1 MKIFK
6 IVIISTVSLVALVAA
21 VLFSIGF
28 FKPKPGGIKITTNPS
43 SSVYIN
49 GNFVG
54 KSPYQGVYPAG
65 KILLKLVPDASGENL
80 LPFET
85 NVTLISGIETVVGR
99 NFGPSEDKS
108 SGYVV
113 SFEKSGGTD
122 AGLVIIS
129 RPDNAQISI
138 DGVSR
143 GFAPFKISAIT
154 PAQHQIVVRAPGYI
168 DSEMNVKTQSGYRL
182 SFFAKLEKNEASDVL
197 STKTS
202 SSEASLQK
210 QLVQILDTPT
220 GFLRVRTKPGASGE
234 EIAEVKPGETYPY
247 LTTDLA
253 SGWFEIQYQE
263 PKSGLPSGI
272 TGWVSGDY
280 SKIITQTVNSTPS
293 AIIN

>member
-6 IVIISTVSLVALVAA
+6 IVTISAISLVALVAA

-28 FKPKPGGIKITTNPS
+28 FKPKPGGIKINTNPS
-43 SSVYIN
+43 ASVYIN

-54 KSPYQGVYPAG
+54 KSPYQGMYPAG
-65 KILLKLVPDASGENL
+65 KISLKLVPDASGENL
-80 LPFET
+80 IPFET

-99 NFGPSEDKS
+99 NFGSSEDKS

-122 AGLVIIS
+122 AGLVVVS

-143 GFAPFKISAIT
+143 GFAPFKIGAIT
-154 PAQHQIVVRAPGYI
+154 PAMHQITVRAPGYI
-168 DSEMNVKTQSGYRL
+168 DNIMSVKTLSGYRL
-182 SFFAKLEKNEASDVL
+182 AFFAKLEKDGSSDAG
-197 STKTS
+197 SAKTS
-202 SSEASLQK
+202 SPEASLQK
-210 QLVQILDTPT
+210 QFVQILSTPT

-247 LTTDLA
+247 LATDLA

-263 PKSGLPSGI
+263 PKAGLPSGI

-280 SKIITQTVNSTPS
+280 SKIITQMAGSTPS
-293 AIIN
+293 ATIN